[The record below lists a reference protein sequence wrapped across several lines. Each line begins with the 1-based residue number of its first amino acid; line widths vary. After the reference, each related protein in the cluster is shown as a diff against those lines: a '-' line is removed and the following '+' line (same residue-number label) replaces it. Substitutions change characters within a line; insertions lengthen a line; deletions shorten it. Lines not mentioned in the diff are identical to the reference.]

1 MDPDLTSRPRRRAIL
16 RIALGWMQ
24 MFGAAF
30 SFLMLLSEGTTA
42 RTIAATI
49 ATLCLVGL
57 SRLLV
62 HGDQQ

>member
-1 MDPDLTSRPRRRAIL
+1 MPPGLTSQQRRRAIL

-24 MFGAAF
+24 MFGAAL

-62 HGDQQ
+62 HGGHQ